1 MFVSTTVALPLKIT
15 HLKYAANWLP
25 NRLTLPLQNACNNM
39 CFKVQLN
46 YSFFIFLYT
55 LKLRLY
61 HGSWEIMSYV
71 VMSNITPQHKLAN
84 INFFC
89 LSNISPLCVCM
100 VFWMVVI
107 ETINLTGLILISK
120 HACCLVWNKEKK
132 FYFELK
138 ECPLWK
144 VEKLGNALFLLI

>member
-1 MFVSTTVALPLKIT
+1 MGPGKLWVT
-15 HLKYAANWLP
+15 WL
-25 NRLTLPLQNACNNM
+25 T
-39 CFKVQLN
+39 
-46 YSFFIFLYT
+46 
-55 LKLRLY
+55 
-61 HGSWEIMSYV
+61 
-71 VMSNITPQHKLAN
+71 SNITPQRKLAN

-89 LSNISPLCVCM
+89 HFVCAWF
-100 VFWMVVI
+100 FWMVVI

-144 VEKLGNALFLLI
+144 VEKLGNALDYFW

>member
-1 MFVSTTVALPLKIT
+1 MGPGKLWVT
-15 HLKYAANWLP
+15 WL
-25 NRLTLPLQNACNNM
+25 T
-39 CFKVQLN
+39 
-46 YSFFIFLYT
+46 
-55 LKLRLY
+55 
-61 HGSWEIMSYV
+61 
-71 VMSNITPQHKLAN
+71 SNITPQHKLAN

-120 HACCLVWNKEKK
+120 HVCCLVWNKEKK

-144 VEKLGNALFLLI
+144 VEKLGNALFLLIWINHLFPVILYTSNHQYISHHQYIFQHLKRLQKIKNYTNPTSSVPWLSLFP